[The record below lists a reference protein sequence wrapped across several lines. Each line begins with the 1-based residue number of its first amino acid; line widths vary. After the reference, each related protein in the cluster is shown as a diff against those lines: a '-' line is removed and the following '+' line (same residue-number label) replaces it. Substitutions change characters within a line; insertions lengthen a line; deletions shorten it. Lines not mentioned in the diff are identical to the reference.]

1 MPEVHEEAGRVFREH
16 SGRVLASLI
25 RQLGDFDRAEDAL
38 QDAFTRA
45 LEVWPSRGIPENPAA
60 WLVTTARNRAI
71 DRIRREAR
79 FAEKSEELR
88 RARELEALSAP
99 AAAHE
104 EEDAID
110 DRLKLMFTACHPA
123 LSLESRVALTLKTL
137 GGLTTGE
144 IAHAFL
150 VPETTM
156 AQRLVR
162 AKKKIHL
169 AGIPFE
175 VPSAERLPAR
185 LESVL
190 AVLYLVFNEGY
201 AASQGDSLIRQELT
215 REAIRLGRLLAQLMP
230 EEPEAL
236 GLIALMLLHDARKAA
251 RTSSE
256 GELVVLEEQ
265 DRRLWDRNQIGEGVL
280 FLERAIRMRRPGV
293 YQIQAA
299 IAALHDEARSPDETD
314 WTQIASLYQRLW
326 EATRSPVVALNRA
339 AAAGMAEG
347 PESGIRRIEEL
358 EASGELKD
366 YHLLY
371 AAKADLLRRAGRRGE
386 AHLEYGK
393 ALDLARNERERA
405 YLLRRRR
412 EVEADSAR

>member
-1 MPEVHEEAGRVFREH
+1 MPEVQEEAGRVFREH
-16 SGRVLASLI
+16 SGRVLACLI

-45 LEVWPSRGIPENPAA
+45 LEVWPSRGLPENPAA
-60 WLVTTARNRAI
+60 WLVKTARNRAI
-71 DRIRREAR
+71 DRIRREAA
-79 FAEKSEELR
+79 FAGKTEELR
-88 RARELEALSAP
+88 RARELEALLAP
-99 AAAHE
+99 AAAP

-110 DRLKLMFTACHPA
+110 DRLRLMFTACHPA
-123 LSLESRVALTLKTL
+123 LALETRVALTLKTL
-137 GGLTTGE
+137 GGLTTSE
-144 IAHAFL
+144 IARAFL

-162 AKKKIHL
+162 AKKKIRL

-175 VPSAERLPAR
+175 VPPAERLPAR
-185 LESVL
+185 LASVL
-190 AVLYLVFNEGY
+190 AVVYLVFNEGY
-201 AASQGDSLIRQELT
+201 AAFEGDSLIRQELT
-215 REAIRLGRLLAQLMP
+215 SEAIRLGRLLCQLMP

-236 GLIALMLLHDARKAA
+236 GLLALMLLHDARKAA
-251 RTSSE
+251 RTSSA
-256 GELVVLEEQ
+256 GELVVLDEQ
-265 DRRLWDRNQIGEGVL
+265 DRALWDRNEVSEGVAL
-280 FLERAIRMRRPGV
+280 LERAARIRRPGV

-299 IAALHDEARSPDETD
+299 IAALHDEAPSPRETD
-314 WTQIASLYQRLW
+314 WRQIASLYQRLW
-326 EATRSPVVALNRA
+326 EATGSPVVALNRA
-339 AAAGMAEG
+339 AALGMAEG
-347 PESGIRRIEEL
+347 PEAGIHRIEEL

-393 ALDLARNERERA
+393 ALDLVRNERERA

-412 EVEADSAR
+412 EVEAEPSS

>member
-1 MPEVHEEAGRVFREH
+1 MPEVHDEAGRVFREH

-79 FAEKSEELR
+79 FAGKSEELR
-88 RARELEALSAP
+88 HTLELETLSAP

-104 EEDAID
+104 EEDVID
-110 DRLKLMFTACHPA
+110 DRLRLMFTACHPA

-175 VPSAERLPAR
+175 VPSANRLPAR

-201 AASQGDSLIRQELT
+201 AASEGDSLIRQELT
-215 REAIRLGRLLAQLMP
+215 REAIRLGRLLCQLMP
-230 EEPEAL
+230 DEPEAL
-236 GLIALMLLHDARKAA
+236 GLTALMLLHDARKAA
-251 RTSSE
+251 RTSSA

-265 DRRLWDRNQIGEGVL
+265 DRSLWDRNEIAEGVQY
-280 FLERAIRMRRPGV
+280 LEKAIRMRRPGV

-299 IAALHDEARSPDETD
+299 IAALHDEALSPGETD
-314 WTQIASLYQRLW
+314 WTQIASLYDRLW
-326 EATRSPVVALNRA
+326 EATGSPVVALNRA
-339 AAAGMAEG
+339 AAFGMAQG
-347 PESGIRRIEEL
+347 PEAGIRRIEEL

-371 AAKADLLRRAGRRGE
+371 AAKADLLRRAARHRE
-386 AHLEYGK
+386 AHVEYGK
-393 ALDLARNERERA
+393 ALDLVRNERERA
-405 YLLRRRR
+405 YLSRRRG
-412 EVEADSAR
+412 EIEADPSG